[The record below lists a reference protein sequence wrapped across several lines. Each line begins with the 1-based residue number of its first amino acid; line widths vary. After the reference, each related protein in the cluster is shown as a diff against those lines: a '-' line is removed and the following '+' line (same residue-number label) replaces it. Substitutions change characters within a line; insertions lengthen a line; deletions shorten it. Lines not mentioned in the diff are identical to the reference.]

1 MQEISG
7 EFHVVQPT
15 LMNNNIRKS
24 NLCRQDKS
32 FPGLV
37 LYMCVLCCMI
47 ATRD

>member
-15 LMNNNIRKS
+15 LMNNIRKS

-37 LYMCVLCCMI
+37 LYMCVLCFMI